1 MDVTIAAGSTL
12 TLRAGGQRVTMKTLA
27 DARLDTAGGAGAGA
41 RVAVIGPSDALGLGP
56 GEAQVSTP
64 AGLLLLPAR
73 VVDDGQG
80 MVLAL
85 GAPPAPPTQRRNE
98 VRGALELTIHVT
110 LPAPPENPELGSV
123 VVRGRTRNISAGGML
138 ATLDVGTAGSIAPGT
153 VLSIDVEL
161 PEGAGRIPVKLTL
174 IEVGNF
180 GLRGS
185 FIDLPHVH
193 AERFARL
200 VFAQERAQLAM
211 RSRRAE
217 VRTGGGRPP
226 GRTRGW

>member
-12 TLRAGGQRVTMKTLA
+12 TLRAAGQRVTLKTLA
-27 DARLDTAGGAGAGA
+27 EASLDSAGGAGAGA
-41 RVAVIGPSDALGLGP
+41 RVAVIGPSEALGLGP
-56 GEAQVSTP
+56 GEAQLSTP
-64 AGLLLLPAR
+64 AGLLSLPAR
-73 VVDDGQG
+73 VVDDGHG

-85 GAPPAPPTQRRNE
+85 GAPPTPPTQRRNE
-98 VRGALELTIHVT
+98 VRGELELTIHVT
-110 LPAPPENPELGSV
+110 LPAPPENPELGAV

-138 ATLDVGTAGSIAPGT
+138 ATLDVGTAGSVEEGT

-161 PEGAGRIPVKLTL
+161 PEGAGRVPVKLKV
-174 IEVGNF
+174 IAVGNF

-185 FIDLPHVH
+185 FVDLPHVH
-193 AERFARL
+193 AERFARM
-200 VFAQERAQLAM
+200 VFAQERAQLAV

-217 VRTGGGRPP
+217 VRSSGGRTP